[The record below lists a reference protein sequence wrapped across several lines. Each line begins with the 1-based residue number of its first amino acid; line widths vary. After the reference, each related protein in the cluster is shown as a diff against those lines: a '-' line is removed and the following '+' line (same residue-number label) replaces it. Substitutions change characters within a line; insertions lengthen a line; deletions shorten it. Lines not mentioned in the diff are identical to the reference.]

1 MSVDFSY
8 LLRKEDP
15 GAALRDLDD
24 VVVLVP
30 AVTDDGDTIPAGS
43 EGTIVG
49 VWKGGEAFFV
59 EFPEP
64 AGAIATVP
72 PIDLRRIGR
81 HAL

>member
-1 MSVDFSY
+1 MLVEFSD

-24 VVVLVP
+24 VVVPVP
-30 AVTDDGDTIPAGS
+30 AVTDDGDTIAAGC

-49 VWKGGEAFFV
+49 GWKGGEAFFV

-64 AGAIATVP
+64 AGAVAPVRP
-72 PIDLRRIGR
+72 SNLRRIGR

>member
-15 GAALRDLDD
+15 GATFRDLDD
-24 VVVLVP
+24 VVVLAPV
-30 AVTDDGDTIPAGS
+30 VTDDGDPIPAGT

-64 AGAIATVP
+64 AGALATVLP
-72 PIDLRRIGR
+72 VDLRRTGR
-81 HAL
+81 HTP

>member
-15 GAALRDLDD
+15 GATLRDLDD
-24 VVVLVP
+24 VVALAPV
-30 AVTDDGDTIPAGS
+30 VTDDGDTIPAGT

-64 AGAIATVP
+64 AGALATVLP
-72 PIDLRRIGR
+72 VNLRRTGR
-81 HAL
+81 HTP